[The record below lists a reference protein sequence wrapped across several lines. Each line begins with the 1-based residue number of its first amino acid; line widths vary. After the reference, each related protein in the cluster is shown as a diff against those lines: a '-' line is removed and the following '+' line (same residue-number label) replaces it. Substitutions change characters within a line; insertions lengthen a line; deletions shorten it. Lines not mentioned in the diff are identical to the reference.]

1 MLRHADK
8 SKEIR
13 KRPLMPDDRVAN
25 PVALPLE
32 VSIFELSPHLALRE
46 AIIEV
51 FRQEIA
57 VAVALGHGS
66 ARKCGGCG
74 GAAFSPC
81 AAACP
86 RDRAFVASGLAQSY
100 CNSGV
105 ARFDGSCPIHKRAA
119 RCRDFA
125 KCFRGSAQKSRRQ
138 LVQLQA
144 VLTALRDDMHQS
156 SEAQQRMHDGAPHLA
171 EIVNSLADAL
181 PADLTRAQLALGMQ
195 QTYAKARK
203 GRKAVKKHPSPVM
216 IHDWRKRCKD
226 LRHQAEL
233 LAAEGLPQ
241 QQWLAALTDLT
252 RRLGQV
258 TDLLALKRW
267 SQQSSPDGDA
277 AKLLHRALKQQL
289 AAEFEMSL
297 ALGGRIFKRKP
308 VDQIAHL
315 LTD

>member
-66 ARKCGGCG
+66 AQP
-74 GAAFSPC
+74 AAVAVRRF
-81 AAACP
+81 
-86 RDRAFVASGLAQSY
+86 RRALRRARAIVRLLRPALPKAIAIAVLRVLTA
-100 CNSGV
+100 V
-105 ARFDGSCPIHKRAA
+105 ARSTSALRDAEILPSAFAA
-119 RCRDFA
+119 LP
-125 KCFRGSAQKSRRQ
+125 KKSRRQ